1 MKKEYLLLILIVSV
15 SIFLSAAGLIGTLDV
30 YADYDHDIVKEPA
43 LSLVMRGIHD
53 GISPFGKGP
62 ETDVDTDAEDASE
75 KDHDDDPEKGIDS
88 VSENG
93 SDAKNEDDMTVSA
106 NKIDDT
112 DKSLSENGV
121 EEKER
126 SFTTVDDDYFSD
138 ALFVGDSRI
147 DGLSRYVGPI
157 DERADFYTKTAL
169 TIYNLKD
176 GKSVKTDMGNISLW
190 DLLEE
195 KTYGK
200 IYLMVGL
207 NEIGTGDAEY
217 FKKAYAEVIDGIRE
231 REPDAIIFINGIIHF
246 SAAKS
251 ASDPYFNNPKI
262 NERNAAIA
270 SLADNKSIFYIDV
283 NEAFDDGA
291 GNLRA
296 DITFDEVHLK
306 GSCYDPW
313 YQYLLSHG
321 IK

>member
-62 ETDVDTDAEDASE
+62 EIENVESDKKADGDTDNEIGKSISVNGIGDLE
-75 KDHDDDPEKGIDS
+75 KS
-88 VSENG
+88 VSDNG
-93 SDAKNEDDMTVSA
+93 IEDNGTDEAVSDNDMT
-106 NKIDDT
+106 KD
-112 DKSLSENGV
+112 EE
-121 EEKER
+121 EEKEK

-176 GKSVKTDMGNISLW
+176 GKTVKTGMGNISLW

-231 REPDAIIFINGIIHF
+231 REPDAIIFINGIIHV

-321 IK
+321 IE

>member
-62 ETDVDTDAEDASE
+62 ETDVDADAEYASE
-75 KDHDDDPEKGIDS
+75 KDPDDDPNKGTD
-88 VSENG
+88 
-93 SDAKNEDDMTVSA
+93 TV
-106 NKIDDT
+106 
-112 DKSLSENGV
+112 SENGV

-176 GKSVKTDMGNISLW
+176 GKTVKTGMGNISLW
-190 DLLEE
+190 DLFEE

-200 IYLMVGL
+200 IYIMVGL

-231 REPDAIIFINGIIHF
+231 REPDAIIFINGIIHV

-283 NEAFDDGA
+283 NEALDDGA

-321 IK
+321 IE